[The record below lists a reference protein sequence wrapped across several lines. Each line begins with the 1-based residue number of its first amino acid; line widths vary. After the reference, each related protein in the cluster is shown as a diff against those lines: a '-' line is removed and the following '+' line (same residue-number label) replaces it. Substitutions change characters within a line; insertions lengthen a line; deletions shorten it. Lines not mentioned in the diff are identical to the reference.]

1 MMVRC
6 AESLNPDY
14 SMILS
19 ISTASDMLTIFL
31 FSPDIFQ
38 IYLNY
43 MIYYLLPFIVSSIL
57 VGTRGDC
64 AFLSFFFSVSRS
76 ILVWWLLVRLLP
88 VVTRDWH
95 VYSYSTL
102 WVRWS
107 FQLFPCTGKIFLYC
121 QHTKLQV
128 MRSLYHLYHE
138 FAPVSFSLFNF
149 SLASIDLFLVKNGYD
164 KPNKTWRS
172 LYVVVRTGKKSKYV

>member
-1 MMVRC
+1 MVRC

-64 AFLSFFFSVSRS
+64 DFLSFFFSVSRS
-76 ILVWWLLVRLLP
+76 ILVW
-88 VVTRDWH
+88 
-95 VYSYSTL
+95 
-102 WVRWS
+102 
-107 FQLFPCTGKIFLYC
+107 
-121 QHTKLQV
+121 
-128 MRSLYHLYHE
+128 
-138 FAPVSFSLFNF
+138 
-149 SLASIDLFLVKNGYD
+149 
-164 KPNKTWRS
+164 
-172 LYVVVRTGKKSKYV
+172 